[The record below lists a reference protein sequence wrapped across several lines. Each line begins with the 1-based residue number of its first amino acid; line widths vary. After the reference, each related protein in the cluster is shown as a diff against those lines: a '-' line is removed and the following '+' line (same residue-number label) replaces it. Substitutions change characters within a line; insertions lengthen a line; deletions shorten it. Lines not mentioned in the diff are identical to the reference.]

1 MLWKST
7 GFELLVWN
15 SHFVWQGVRWH
26 TYPYGRQSS
35 FYKKI
40 HHLLKFNKIEYIT
53 KIWKFSWNI
62 MMNEILTFKVKAIS
76 FFPQFVER
84 SDSIN
89 KLKSNNRI
97 RNCTFF
103 MLTSSCGLQTPY
115 MCCWHILWP
124 RCFNLNPKKYSMC
137 RLATSKMF
145 SSSPNFQQDKWIPY
159 ISFGLSNIWRKIL
172 MQNLRDIHALSYTSK
187 SYNKVWNMKN
197 DTEFLASFSKNK

>member
-1 MLWKST
+1 MEDNQVL
-7 GFELLVWN
+7 
-15 SHFVWQGVRWH
+15 
-26 TYPYGRQSS
+26 
-35 FYKKI
+35 YKKI

-76 FFPQFVER
+76 FFPQICR
-84 SDSIN
+84 KDDSIN

-103 MLTSSCGLQTPY
+103 MLTSSCGLQIPY

-124 RCFNLNPKKYSMC
+124 RCFNLNPKKYSMR

-172 MQNLRDIHALSYTSK
+172 MQNLKETSMRATHP
-187 SYNKVWNMKN
+187 KVITRCETWRMIQNSLLVFQRTN
-197 DTEFLASFSKNK
+197 N